1 MPLWKKKKAAEPA
14 APLDV
19 LRWKIVAVNIL
30 FAAMVVATLCFV
42 AARQGKNALEEKHR
56 LAFASLCSA
65 LEQPILETQTIDHK
79 AIYSS
84 AVENRLVPALF
95 EKGAPIENPY
105 LQGDDAAPLLT
116 LSEPM
121 LEEARQS
128 VDGQNGLWAKTVVRQ
143 AYTLRDGSALWFAE
157 YCAIPT
163 ASGNWIEMYLFQDAA
178 TFRQEWGRMQLLYVA
193 VAAGG
198 RAGFGGAGLC
208 ADRLGHAARPA
219 GRADGA
225 GVFGGGQPRV
235 EKPAGSDHHQR
246 RTAAFRRRG
255 GKIPRQHS
263 VRSAPDGA
271 AGARSFYPFPVWRPL
286 PVRSC
291 RQSWTP
297 RPFSGKFTK
306 TWQPVAAKAGDRL
319 TLRLPDGALP
329 PIRADE
335 DALKQVMA
343 ILLSNAVQH
352 TPSGTQIE
360 LSAVAAGRTVCL
372 SVADTGPGI
381 ADKERAFQK
390 FYRADPQT
398 GDAAWVWASIAQ
410 KLVALHHGSITIRD
424 TRAAALRCRSRS
436 HRRDIGRIHNRLSHH
451 CKKCCESLL
460 VFSQHFLCT
469 YRTRNH
475 SSASSIFDERNAR
488 FRSNEHFD
496 MKSVL

>member
-84 AVENRLVPALF
+84 ALENRLVPALF

-198 RAGFGGAGLC
+198 VLALGALAFALTGWAMQPARRAERMEREFLAAASHELKSPLAVIITSAELLPSGGEEAKYRANILSE
-208 ADRLGHAARPA
+208 AHRMAQLVQELLSLSRLETAARQIMPA
-219 GRADGA
+219 KLDT
-225 GVFGGGQPRV
+225 
-235 EKPAGSDHHQR
+235 E
-246 RTAAFRRRG
+246 AF
-255 GKIPRQHS
+255 
-263 VRSAPDGA
+263 
-271 AGARSFYPFPVWRPL
+271 L
-286 PVRSC
+286 
-291 RQSWTP
+291 
-297 RPFSGKFTK
+297 SGKFT
-306 TWQPVAAKAGDRL
+306 R
-319 TLRLPDGALP
+319 
-329 PIRADE
+329 
-335 DALKQVMA
+335 
-343 ILLSNAVQH
+343 
-352 TPSGTQIE
+352 
-360 LSAVAAGRTVCL
+360 
-372 SVADTGPGI
+372 
-381 ADKERAFQK
+381 
-390 FYRADPQT
+390 
-398 GDAAWVWASIAQ
+398 
-410 KLVALHHGSITIRD
+410 HGSRWRQRPVT
-424 TRAAALRCRSRS
+424 
-436 HRRDIGRIHNRLSHH
+436 G
-451 CKKCCESLL
+451 
-460 VFSQHFLCT
+460 
-469 YRTRNH
+469 
-475 SSASSIFDERNAR
+475 
-488 FRSNEHFD
+488 
-496 MKSVL
+496 

>member
-84 AVENRLVPALF
+84 AMENRLVPALF

-198 RAGFGGAGLC
+198 VLALGALAFALTGWAMQPARRAERMEREFL
-208 ADRLGHAARPA
+208 AA
-219 GRADGA
+219 
-225 GVFGGGQPRV
+225 PRV

-271 AGARSFYPFPVWRPL
+271 AGAGASIPFP
-286 PVRSC
+286 
-291 RQSWTP
+291 
-297 RPFSGKFTK
+297 SGDRC
-306 TWQPVAAKAGDRL
+306 PSDHAGKAGHRGL
-319 TLRLPDGALP
+319 SLGSLRD
-329 PIRADE
+329 
-335 DALKQVMA
+335 M
-343 ILLSNAVQH
+343 
-352 TPSGTQIE
+352 
-360 LSAVAAGRTVCL
+360 AAG
-372 SVADTGPGI
+372 GG
-381 ADKERAFQK
+381 K
-390 FYRADPQT
+390 
-398 GDAAWVWASIAQ
+398 
-410 KLVALHHGSITIRD
+410 
-424 TRAAALRCRSRS
+424 
-436 HRRDIGRIHNRLSHH
+436 GR
-451 CKKCCESLL
+451 
-460 VFSQHFLCT
+460 
-469 YRTRNH
+469 
-475 SSASSIFDERNAR
+475 
-488 FRSNEHFD
+488 
-496 MKSVL
+496 